1 MNITTG
7 GLKMGRTRKRFSK
20 EFKAKVA
27 FEALKCE
34 KTMAELSSEF
44 GVHVSQITKWKKELA
59 DGIPGVFASKGD
71 PEEKSKDKLIED
83 LYKRVG
89 QIEMENNWL
98 KKKLP
103 F

>member
-1 MNITTG
+1 
-7 GLKMGRTRKRFSK
+7 MGKIRKRFSK

-27 FEALKCE
+27 FAALKGDR
-34 KTMAELSSEF
+34 TMAELSNEF
-44 GVHVSQITKWKKELA
+44 GVHPTQITKWKKELA
-59 DGIPGVFASKGD
+59 DGIPAIFAGKGD

-83 LYKRVG
+83 LYKHIG

>member
-1 MNITTG
+1 
-7 GLKMGRTRKRFSK
+7 MGRTRKRFSK

-27 FEALKCE
+27 FEALKGE

-44 GVHVSQITKWKKELA
+44 GVHVSQITQWKKELVK
-59 DGIPGVFASKGD
+59 GLPRLFASKGD
-71 PEEKSKDKLIED
+71 PEEKNKEKLIED
-83 LYKRVG
+83 LYKRIG

-103 F
+103 FLA

>member
-1 MNITTG
+1 
-7 GLKMGRTRKRFSK
+7 MGQTRKRFSK

-27 FEALKCE
+27 FEALKGE

-44 GVHVSQITKWKKELA
+44 GVHVSQITKWKQELA
-59 DGIPGVFASKGD
+59 EGIPGIFKSKGD
-71 PEEKSKDKLIED
+71 PEEKNKDKLIED
-83 LYKRVG
+83 LYKRIG
-89 QIEMENNWL
+89 QIEMENNWF

>member
-1 MNITTG
+1 
-7 GLKMGRTRKRFSK
+7 MGRTRKSFSK

-27 FEALKCE
+27 FAALKGDQ
-34 KTMAELSSEF
+34 TMAELSNNF
-44 GVHVSQITKWKKELA
+44 GVHATQIAKWKKELA
-59 DGIPGVFASKGD
+59 DGIPGIFTSKGD

-83 LYKRVG
+83 LYKRIG
-89 QIEMENNWL
+89 QFEVENNWL

>member
-1 MNITTG
+1 
-7 GLKMGRTRKRFSK
+7 MGRTRKRFTK

-27 FEALKCE
+27 FEALKAE
-34 KTMAELSSEF
+34 KTLSELSGEF
-44 GVHVSQITKWKKELA
+44 GVHASQITKWKKELA
-59 DGIPGVFASKGD
+59 DGIPGIFASKGD
-71 PEEKSKDKLIED
+71 PEEKEKDKLIED

-89 QIEMENNWL
+89 QIEMENSWL

>member
-1 MNITTG
+1 
-7 GLKMGRTRKRFSK
+7 MGRTRKRFSK

-27 FEALKCE
+27 FEAIKEE
-34 KTMAELSSEF
+34 KTLSELSGEF
-44 GVHVSQITKWKKELA
+44 GVHASQITKWKKELA
-59 DGIPGVFASKGD
+59 DGIPGIFAGKGD
-71 PEEKSKDKLIED
+71 PDEKDKDKLIED

-89 QIEMENNWL
+89 QIEMENTWL

>member
-1 MNITTG
+1 
-7 GLKMGRTRKRFSK
+7 MGRTRKRFSK

-27 FEALKCE
+27 FEALRGE
-34 KTMAELSSEF
+34 KTLAELSAEF
-44 GVHVSQITKWKKELA
+44 GVHAVQITKWKKELA
-59 DGIPGVFASKGD
+59 DGIPAIFAGKGD
-71 PEEKSKDKLIED
+71 PDEKDKDKLIED

-89 QIEMENNWL
+89 QIEMENTWL

>member
-1 MNITTG
+1 MG
-7 GLKMGRTRKRFSK
+7 GTRKRFSK

-27 FEALKCE
+27 FEALKGT
-34 KTMAELSSEF
+34 KTLAELSSEF
-44 GVHVSQITKWKKELA
+44 GVHASQITTWKKELA
-59 DGIPGVFASKGD
+59 DAIPGIFASKGD
-71 PEEKSKDKLIED
+71 PEEKSKDKLIEE
-83 LYKRVG
+83 LYKRIG